1 LINQPTPEGSDE
13 TVNALKK
20 EIEEL
25 KDELRRNKKKHED
38 NINNQLKEFKI
49 IEKKKKKKFDR

>member
-1 LINQPTPEGSDE
+1 MINQPTPEANEE

-25 KDELRRNKKKHED
+25 KDELKRSKKKHED

-49 IEKKKKKKFDR
+49 IEKKRKKKFDR

>member
-1 LINQPTPEGSDE
+1 MINQPTPEGSDE